1 PTPEVAAWRSPGA
14 LVGCL
19 LCDDSP
25 PLRVC
30 GWCRA
35 ARFSRRAGG
44 MSDNEDNFD
53 GDDFDDVEEDEGL
66 DDLENAEEEGQENVE
81 ILPSGER
88 QQANQKRITTPYM
101 TKYERARVLGTRAL
115 QIAMCAPVMV
125 ELEGETDPLLIAMK
139 ELKARKIPII
149 IRRYLPDGSYED
161 WGVDE
166 LIITD

>member
-1 PTPEVAAWRSPGA
+1 
-14 LVGCL
+14 
-19 LCDDSP
+19 
-25 PLRVC
+25 
-30 GWCRA
+30 
-35 ARFSRRAGG
+35 

-53 GDDFDDVEEDEGL
+53 DGDFDDAEEDEGL
-66 DDLENAEEEGQENVE
+66 DDLENVEDEDRENVQ
-81 ILPSGER
+81 ILPAGEG

-125 ELEGETDPLLIAMK
+125 ELEGETDPLQIAMK
-139 ELKARKIPII
+139 DFSVLPCISLRKIPII

-161 WGVDE
+161 WGCDE